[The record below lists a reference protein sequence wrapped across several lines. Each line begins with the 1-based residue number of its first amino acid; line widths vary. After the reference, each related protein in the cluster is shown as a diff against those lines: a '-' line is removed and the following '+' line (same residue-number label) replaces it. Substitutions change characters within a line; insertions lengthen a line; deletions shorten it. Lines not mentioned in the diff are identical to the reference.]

1 MAKYPVFSKVS
12 LSKLLI
18 EIGRLLRAK
27 PFYCTSTS
35 IMTVFNAVGV
45 VYEVKLFSTVNDR
58 THGDAF
64 KLLVLSKQL
73 S

>member
-12 LSKLLI
+12 LSKLF
-18 EIGRLLRAK
+18 EIVRLLRAK
-27 PFYCTSTS
+27 PFYCTSTY

-45 VYEVKLFSTVNDR
+45 VCEVKLFSTVNDR
-58 THGDAF
+58 THGDVY
-64 KLLVLSKQL
+64 KWLVLSKQL